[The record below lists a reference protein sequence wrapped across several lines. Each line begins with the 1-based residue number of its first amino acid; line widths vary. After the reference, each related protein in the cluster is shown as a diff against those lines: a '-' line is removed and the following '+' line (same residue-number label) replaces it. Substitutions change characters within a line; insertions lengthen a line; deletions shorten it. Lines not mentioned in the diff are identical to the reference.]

1 MVEKEDSF
9 FGKNQSPQ
17 MNPAEMVHVQLICPR
32 NNESLVA
39 RDSPKSSS
47 SFPAPQNKYIVWI

>member
-1 MVEKEDSF
+1 
-9 FGKNQSPQ
+9 
-17 MNPAEMVHVQLICPR
+17 MNPAELVHVQLICPR

-39 RDSPKSSS
+39 RDSPKSTS